1 MPDDLMLARLENAR
15 NPALLAWPPTFA
27 IEVAMHTGTPK
38 EICEEY
44 NISREEW
51 EQIKVHP
58 AFIAE
63 VAGVMEALREEGL
76 DFKMR
81 AKLQAVDLL
90 RTSWAMIHSKGDE
103 VPASVKA
110 DLIKATIRWA
120 GYDQKATG
128 GGDDNRTAFQINI
141 KLDR

>member
-1 MPDDLMLARLENAR
+1 MAARLENAR

-27 IEVAMHTGTPK
+27 IEVAMHTGTAK

-44 NISREEW
+44 NISRDEW

-90 RTSWAMIHSKGDE
+90 RTSWAMIHSKSDE

-120 GYDQKATG
+120 GYEPSKAVNETS
-128 GGDDNRTAFQINI
+128 NTNAFQINI